1 MRALTPREREV
12 ATLIGEGWDV
22 KATCGRLSI
31 SPKTYEAHVRHIA
44 DKLGYV
50 ADSGYVLRV
59 IIARW
64 AWTHIARRWEANT

>member
-22 KATCGRLSI
+22 KATCGRLCI
-31 SPKTYEAHVRHIA
+31 SPKTYEAHVRRIG

-50 ADSGYVLRV
+50 KDSGFVLRV

-64 AWTHIARRWEANT
+64 AWAHIPRRWEANT

>member
-1 MRALTPREREV
+1 MKPLTPREREV
-12 ATLIGEGWDV
+12 AALIGEGWDV

-31 SPKTYEAHVRHIA
+31 SPKTYETHVRHIA

-64 AWTHIARRWEANT
+64 AWANTPRRWEANT